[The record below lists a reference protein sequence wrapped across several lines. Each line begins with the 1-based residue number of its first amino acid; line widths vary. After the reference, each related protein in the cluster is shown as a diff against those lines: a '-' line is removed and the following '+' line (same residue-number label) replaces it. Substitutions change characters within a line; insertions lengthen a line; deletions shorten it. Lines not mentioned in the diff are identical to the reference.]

1 MMMAKRA
8 TWRESQLRPKDENDK
23 NDDDD
28 DDGVDD
34 DQAQPQITD
43 ISQKVGDKNV

>member
-8 TWRESQLRPKDENDK
+8 MWRESQLRPKDDNDE

-28 DDGVDD
+28 DDDVD